1 MPGQLKSTAHR
12 PLKVKG
18 RKVRIRYL
26 NTVTTLLTMTNK
38 PPSRIH
44 LDAFHRDHAAH
55 HLAHAAEGDV
65 VDEEQI
71 QIGLAARNG
80 LVNHTT
86 EELGDHA
93 ADGVLTS
100 SVPRKRMSSLDAAI
114 RMSYAPPSTSNL
126 LVCTLK

>member
-1 MPGQLKSTAHR
+1 M
-12 PLKVKG
+12 
-18 RKVRIRYL
+18 

-55 HLAHAAEGDV
+55 QEGDV

>member
-1 MPGQLKSTAHR
+1 M
-12 PLKVKG
+12 
-18 RKVRIRYL
+18 

-38 PPSRIH
+38 PSSRIH

-71 QIGLAARNG
+71 QTGLAARNG